1 MMVSWCNDNTH
12 DVFMTM
18 DTFENRLRK
27 SYLTNH
33 YDNTLFKD
41 KPLHSLK
48 HLNDENFM
56 VFYASCDVP
65 NYL

>member
-1 MMVSWCNDNTH
+1 MMVCWCNVH
-12 DVFMTM
+12 DVFVTM
-18 DTFENRLRK
+18 DTFENRLRQ

-48 HLNDENFM
+48 HLNDLM
-56 VFYASCDVP
+56 GFYASCDVP